1 MVVMDDGEH
10 VLFDGA
16 SKSTQTLRADQL
28 KLFIADPSQHEVHI
42 QDEDRTEIWLSL
54 FLTGFGVLLLWG
66 VNVQFPARRVVL
78 DEASGTALF
87 EERTWRVWR
96 EDATMELG
104 EVAAIERRLAS
115 YEPDGDGAFVELRD
129 FQRLRSSSM

>member
-66 VNVQFPARRVVL
+66 VNVQF
-78 DEASGTALF
+78 
-87 EERTWRVWR
+87 
-96 EDATMELG
+96 
-104 EVAAIERRLAS
+104 
-115 YEPDGDGAFVELRD
+115 
-129 FQRLRSSSM
+129 